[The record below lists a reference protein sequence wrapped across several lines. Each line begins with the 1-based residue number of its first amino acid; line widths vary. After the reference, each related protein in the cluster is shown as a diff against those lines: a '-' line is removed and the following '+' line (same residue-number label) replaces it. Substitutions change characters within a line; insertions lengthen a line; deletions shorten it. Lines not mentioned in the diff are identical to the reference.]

1 MILHTKCKID
11 TVVSQ
16 VIVGSSGSSG
26 YFVMHISDGVL
37 SAPVSAACG
46 AIAVAGGALCVRR
59 FRATSTPEDTPRMG
73 LVAAFIFAAQMVNF
87 PLGFAPVSGHL
98 MGGTLAA
105 ALLGPWA
112 GGLAMASVLIVQA
125 VLMGDGAL
133 TALGANWLNM
143 GLIGSVASASVLGFL
158 QKAGGGRLGPITS
171 VMLAAWVSVIVSAA
185 AFALE
190 LACSSGFANFGRILV
205 WMVLVHAVIA
215 LGEALITGLVVRGV
229 AWSRPDFLAGYASAS
244 GSTTTRQRLGW
255 LFGGLM
261 VSSAVVVLLAPLA
274 SADPDGLEFV
284 GEKLGF
290 NPAAESTYKAPLPD
304 YTMPGMA
311 DGRWSTVVAGLA
323 GTAVVFAA
331 GWCFSRGVVTPK
343 KPLVA
348 ASPGESHS

>member
-1 MILHTKCKID
+1 
-11 TVVSQ
+11 
-16 VIVGSSGSSG
+16 
-26 YFVMHISDGVL
+26 MHISDGVL

-46 AIAVAGGALCVRR
+46 AIAVAGCALCVRR

-158 QKAGGGRLGPITS
+158 QKTGGRRLGPITC

-185 AFALE
+185 AFSLE
-190 LACSSGFANFGRILV
+190 LAFSSGFANFGRTLV

-229 AWSRPDFLAGYASAS
+229 AWSRPDFLANPSADA
-244 GSTTTRQRLGW
+244 GATTVRDRLGW
-255 LFGGLM
+255 VFGGLM
-261 VSSAVVVLLAPLA
+261 ISAAVVVLLAPLA
-274 SADPDGLEFV
+274 SPDPDGLEYV
-284 GEKLGF
+284 GDKLGF
-290 NPAAESTYKAPLPD
+290 NPELTTTYNAPLPD
-304 YTMPGMA
+304 YTMPGLP
-311 DGRWSTVVAGLA
+311 DGRWSTVVAGLL
-323 GTAVVFAA
+323 GTAVVFGA
-331 GWCFSRGVVTPK
+331 GWVFSRGVVGRHQS
-343 KPLVA
+343 L
-348 ASPGESHS
+348 ASTGRGAGSS

>member
-1 MILHTKCKID
+1 
-11 TVVSQ
+11 
-16 VIVGSSGSSG
+16 
-26 YFVMHISDGVL
+26 MHISDGVL

-46 AIAVAGGALCVRR
+46 AIAVAGCALCVRR
-59 FRATSTPEDTPRMG
+59 FRATSTPEETPRMG

-125 VLMGDGAL
+125 LLMGDGAL

-143 GLIGSVASASVLGFL
+143 GLIGSVASASVLGLL
-158 QKAGGGRLGPITS
+158 QKVGGGRLGPITS

-185 AFALE
+185 AFSLE
-190 LACSSGFANFGRILV
+190 LAFSSGFANFGQTLV
-205 WMVLVHAVIA
+205 WMVMIHSVIA

-229 AWSRPDFLAGYASAS
+229 AWSRPDFLAGYTSVP
-244 GSTTTRQRLGW
+244 GSTTTTAHRLGW

-261 VSSAVVVLLAPLA
+261 ISAAVVVLLAPLA
-274 SADPDGLEFV
+274 SASPDGLEYV

-290 NPAAESTYKAPLPD
+290 ISESATTYAAPLPD
-304 YTMPGMA
+304 YSMPGMPT
-311 DGRWSTVVAGLA
+311 GRWSTVVAGLI
-323 GTAVVFAA
+323 GTTVVFVA
-331 GWCFSRGVVTPK
+331 GWCFSRGIVGHNGRKV
-343 KPLVA
+343 
-348 ASPGESHS
+348 GHS